1 MIRLL
6 ILPVVVF
13 SLLGGALVSAQT
25 IGVRSLALRSGE
37 LPEVYLKG
45 AKDYLLLGFSSV
57 QPGEVVRAL
66 RTSPLPLY
74 RKVVDD
80 EGTETFAVAH
90 KIKVPSGARG
100 ILLLGWTSGK
110 EVRFVPITD
119 NFGSARYNDWLL
131 INASQRPV
139 AFYVGQKTK
148 PVMIAPGASTTHR
161 ISVDQGKGA
170 AVHAQAPFGGKTKTF
185 FSTYW
190 PVHGGKRTVVLFVD
204 DGKKIRVKRISDKLA
219 PVAKPEGG

>member
-1 MIRLL
+1 MTRFLV
-6 ILPVVVF
+6 LPVVVF

-45 AKDYLLLGFSSV
+45 AKNHLLLEFSSV
-57 QPGEVVRAL
+57 QPSEVVRAL

-80 EGTETFAVAH
+80 EGAVTFSVAH
-90 KIKVPSGARG
+90 KIKVPSGAKG
-100 ILLLGWTSGK
+100 ILLLGLTSGK
-110 EVRFVPITD
+110 EVRFVPIAD
-119 NFGSARYNDWLL
+119 DFGSARYNDWLL
-131 INASQRPV
+131 INAGQRPI
-139 AFYVGQKTK
+139 AFSVGQKTK

-161 ISVDQGKGA
+161 ISVEKGKGA
-170 AVHAQAPFGGKTKTF
+170 AVLAQAPFGGKAKTF

-190 PVHGGKRTVVLFVD
+190 PVHAGKRTVVLFVD